1 MIRRKGRLLSAGLLS
16 WLFLTACASTPPG
29 RKPSDRQ
36 AEQYF
41 RLGQANLAEG
51 KNQEAIQNLRKS
63 LQLNPKDADV
73 HAFLG
78 VVCLLL
84 LSDFPGAEKELEEA
98 LKLNPYLTDA
108 RNSLGV
114 VYMKTGR
121 GDEAR
126 AAFEESLKDRT
137 YSSPEKILYNLGTL
151 HLEAKRYPEAL
162 DAFRRAVGANAAYAK
177 GHFGLGLAYAE
188 TGRTEDARTSFQKV
202 IALEPKSPEAARA
215 REYLAQKAAPRKD

>member
-1 MIRRKGRLLSAGLLS
+1 MINRKGRLLFAGLLS

-41 RLGQANLAEG
+41 RLGQANFAEG
-51 KNQEAIQNLRKS
+51 KNQEAIQNFKKS

-73 HAFLG
+73 HAYLG
-78 VVCLLL
+78 VVYMLF
-84 LSDFPGAEKELEEA
+84 SDFEGAEKEMKEA
-98 LKLNPYLTDA
+98 LKLNPYMTDA
-108 RNSLGV
+108 RNSLGA

-121 GDEAR
+121 RDEAR
-126 AAFEESLKDRT
+126 AAFEEALKDRT

-162 DAFRRAVGANAAYAK
+162 DAFQRAVGSNAAYAK
-177 GHFGLGLAYAE
+177 GYYGLGQTYAE
-188 TGRTEDARTSFQKV
+188 TGRTEEARTSFQKV
-202 IALEPKSPEAARA
+202 IALEPDSPEAARA
-215 REYLAQKAAPRKD
+215 REYLERKSPAGKD